1 MLGPIILWYCGIVLS
16 PLDVN
21 SNEVTRNNDD
31 EEMIDNMMGTK
42 TVESF
47 EKNAMEFIF
56 SLS

>member
-1 MLGPIILWYCGIVLS
+1 MLGPIVLWYCGIVLS

-47 EKNAMEFIF
+47 KKNAM
-56 SLS
+56 